1 MQPYLKRLHQTL
13 ADAQPPRGEDPSLR
27 AVSTVKDLAKA
38 WKNEKLES
46 LGYQTNADAALLK
59 ALREQRRAQEH
70 GEGSVRVELGW
81 HALIAFAHVLVLLE
95 VEDVSLAA
103 RVAAMIDEVQYK
115 ERLLEVY
122 RALNEL

>member
-1 MQPYLKRLHQTL
+1 MQPYLKRLRL
-13 ADAQPPRGEDPSLR
+13 ALDDAPPPRGEDPSPL
-27 AVSTVKDLAKA
+27 AVATVKDLAEA

-46 LGYQTNADAALLK
+46 LGYQTNADASLLK

-81 HALIAFAHVLVLLE
+81 HALMAFGHVGALLAA
-95 VEDVSLAA
+95 EDVSLAS
-103 RVAAMIDEVQYK
+103 RMAAMIDEVQYK

-122 RALNEL
+122 EALNEL